1 MKSLL
6 TEALAQLQAKK
17 YFGPEISKGNTKQVQ
32 RMGTHRGQKLY
43 GVGDV
48 YSQEKQ
54 KLKMYSNED
63 PIQYSL
69 LRIFTPHQ
77 KISASASGSPVVFY

>member
-54 KLKMYSNED
+54 KLKMYS
-63 PIQYSL
+63 
-69 LRIFTPHQ
+69 RT
-77 KISASASGSPVVFY
+77 K